1 VADPKQKTPPIP
13 PEALPPKN
21 APPAARKKPLNEKH
35 IIAYFFV
42 ICLLITLFMGSLLVG
57 FKALHLPDIG
67 SVATYQPL
75 QATEILDRYGKV
87 IDRIYI
93 ENRTVLELAKMGPLL
108 PKAFVA
114 AEDGRFY
121 DHPGLDFWSVFRAL
135 IINVKDGRRSQG
147 GSTITQQVA
156 RSLLLSPEKTYL
168 RKVKEAILAWR
179 IDSLMTKDEIL
190 YIYLNQIYLGESA
203 HGVEAAAQVYFG
215 KHVSELTLGEMAIL
229 AGLPQAPSRYSPFDH
244 LELAQQR
251 QRYVLNR
258 MAEDGYVTSDAAREA
273 FLAPIQLKKPEIRER
288 TNNGYFVQLVRKQA
302 EQELGVSLN
311 HAGVRIFTT
320 LDSVLQL
327 AATNSLRRGV
337 LASFVR
343 SSGTLS
349 PASQGKKQSL
359 ETPQGALV
367 SLEACTG
374 HVRALVGGLDFATS
388 PFDRATQ
395 GRRSAG
401 SVFKPLI
408 YATALANGWRPD
420 SMILDAPLS
429 IRGHGGKL
437 WQPQNFSGDFQG
449 AISLSAALTHSLNV
463 VTVRL
468 LQKVGIDKVRS
479 LARDVG
485 IQEPITADLSLALG
499 ATGVSLLEITGAYSP
514 FVCEGKFAAPV
525 LISRIEDGG
534 GQVLFAK
541 KPETRQVLEPK
552 VARDMQKML
561 AAVISE
567 GTGKRAAGLPGL
579 CGGKTGTT
587 DDNRDAWFVGFT
599 SKLITGVWMGYDQNS
614 SLGRDENGGRATAPI
629 WLDFMR
635 QANLEAVIK

>member
-1 VADPKQKTPPIP
+1 MASFKPKKSPTP
-13 PEALPPKN
+13 PEASPPKN
-21 APPAARKKPLNEKH
+21 APPSARQKPLNEKH
-35 IIAYFFV
+35 ITGFLFA
-42 ICLLITLFMGSLLVG
+42 ICLLITLFVGSLLVA
-57 FKALHLPDIG
+57 FKSLHLPDIG

-75 QATEILDRYGKV
+75 QATEILDRHGKV
-87 IDRIYI
+87 IDRIFV
-93 ENRTVLELAKMGPLL
+93 ENRTVLPLTKMGPLL

-121 DHPGLDFWSVFRAL
+121 DHPGLDFWSVFRAA

-156 RSLLLSPEKTYL
+156 RSLLLTPEKTYL

-179 IDSLMTKDEIL
+179 IDSLLTKDEIL

-215 KHVSELTLGEMAIL
+215 KHVSELVLGEMAIL

-258 MAEDGYVTSDAAREA
+258 MAEDGYVSSEAARDA
-273 FLAPIQLKKPEIRER
+273 FLAPIQLKPSEIRAR

-302 EQELGVSLN
+302 EQELGSSLN
-311 HAGVRIFTT
+311 YAGVRIYTT
-320 LDSVLQL
+320 LDSDLQL
-327 AATNSLRRGV
+327 AATSSLRRGV

-343 SSGTLS
+343 SSGQLS
-349 PASQGKKQSL
+349 PSLHGKKQSQ
-359 ETPQGALV
+359 EPPQGALV

-374 HVRALVGGLDFATS
+374 HVRALVGGLDFAAS

-420 SMILDAPLS
+420 STILDAPLS

-437 WQPQNFSGDFQG
+437 WQPQNFSGEFQG
-449 AISLSAALTHSLNV
+449 ATSLSEALAHSLNV

-468 LQKVGIDKVRS
+468 LQKVGIDKVRA
-479 LARDVG
+479 LAKDVG

-514 FVCEGKFAAPV
+514 FVCDGKFTAPV
-525 LISRIEDGG
+525 AIVRIEDGA
-534 GQVLFAK
+534 GQILMEK
-541 KPETRQVLEPK
+541 KTEARK
-552 VARDMQKML
+552 VMEREVALDMQKML

-599 SKLITGVWMGYDQNS
+599 RKLITGVWMGYDQNT
-614 SLGRDENGGRATAPI
+614 SLGRDENGGRAVAPI

-635 QANLEAVIK
+635 QVN